1 MKFWENEK
9 RTKNFEHLKAEPAVA
24 KAPNQVRD
32 ASTMA
37 GRLFNQPS
45 LKPRIKFGMQAL
57 WQAGISNSR
66 NSRNS

>member
-24 KAPNQVRD
+24 KAPNQVWD

-37 GRLFNQPS
+37 GRHF
-45 LKPRIKFGMQAL
+45 KFAQFAEFVVHIGAKVGGTL
-57 WQAGISNSR
+57 ANFLTLGT
-66 NSRNS
+66 